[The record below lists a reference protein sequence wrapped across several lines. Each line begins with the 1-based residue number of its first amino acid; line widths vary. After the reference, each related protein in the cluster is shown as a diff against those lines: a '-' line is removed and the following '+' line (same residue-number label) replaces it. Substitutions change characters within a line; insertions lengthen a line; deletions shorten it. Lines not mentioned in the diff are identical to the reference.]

1 MGKICVVGSLNMDLT
16 IYTEKMPLLGE
27 TMHGHDFITN
37 CGGKGANQ
45 AVAVGKLGGDVSM
58 IGLVGND
65 DFGRA
70 LIQNLKNN
78 HVDTSAVEQLDG
90 TATGIA
96 MITVVNGNNF
106 IILNGGANQQVEPDY
121 IDRHIDKIRE
131 ADIIVL
137 QLEIPIKTVAYTI
150 KLAKELGK
158 KVILD
163 PAPAQKLPEEIY
175 QGLYLI
181 KPNETEVS
189 ILTGKDSS
197 TEEGVLEGIQNL
209 KKLGVTNAMVTV
221 GKDGVIFN
229 DGNETLH
236 KYTPSVKVA
245 DTTAAGD
252 CFTGALALSLSKG
265 NSMEDSVAFANAAA
279 TVAVMREGAQASLPT
294 YEEAIDCYR
303 QYSDVFEKKTLLS

>member
-70 LIQNLKNN
+70 LLENLKNN

-90 TATGIA
+90 TSTGIA

-106 IILNGGANQQVEPDY
+106 IILNGGANQQVKPGY
-121 IDRHIDKIRE
+121 IDKHIDKIRE
-131 ADIIVL
+131 ADIVVL
-137 QLEIPIKTVAYTI
+137 QLEIPIETVAYTI

-163 PAPAQKLPEEIY
+163 PAPAQKLPDEVY

-189 ILTGKDSS
+189 ILTGTDSS
-197 TEEGVLEGIQNL
+197 TEDGVLEGIQNL
-209 KKLGVTNAMVTV
+209 KKLGVLNAMVTV
-221 GKDGVIFN
+221 GKDGVIVN
-229 DGNETLH
+229 DGNITLH

-252 CFTGALALSLSKG
+252 CFTGALALSLSQGK
-265 NSMEDSVAFANAAA
+265 SMEDSVAFANAAA
-279 TVAVMREGAQASLPT
+279 TVAVMREGAQVSLPS
-294 YEEAIDCYR
+294 YEEAMDCYR
-303 QYSDVFEKKTLLS
+303 QYSDVFEKKTVLS